1 MQRPVLRH
9 FLLVSLLAAGN
20 ANGMTDVPAD
30 LTQLSLED
38 LLDIEVTSV
47 SRRAEQLATS
57 AAAVYVL
64 SGEEIHQSGARSLPE
79 ALKLVPGLHVAQ
91 IDGQR
96 WAIAAR
102 GFNGNISDKLEVLID
117 GRSVYSPL
125 FSGTFWDAQDVFLP
139 DIDRI
144 EVIRGPASITW
155 GSNAVNGVIN
165 IVTKRAEDTQGV
177 LAYAGGG
184 DEQTGFAGARYGG
197 RAGTHAYWRA
207 YTRYWQRDALVTT
220 SGSDA
225 RDSMD
230 MTQGG
235 FRLDWASPDGDR
247 IEFQGDIFDNT
258 LENPTQ
264 EFLNPDG
271 KDDSE
276 SGSNLM
282 ARWQHAIGQDSRL
295 AVQTYWDRTKRIQRG
310 SFGELRNT
318 WDLQATFQTQLW
330 QKHEL
335 VMGAGYRSSSDEQ
348 ENPPLVMFTPAQRT
362 VRSANLFINDQY
374 RFSDVTTITLG
385 ARLEHNEFTWFDVQ
399 PSLRFSHVLSERTV
413 LWGAVSQALR
423 LPTRLDEDVVIASV
437 VGNRDF
443 QPEELLGEELG
454 LRHLLG
460 KNLTLDASV
469 FYNVY
474 DKLRGVEPG
483 DETTPSLIVNNYNAE
498 SAGFEI
504 SSHWQPLPTLDLN
517 AAYNYFTIN
526 FTPDSGTADVTTEA
540 TEDLAPRHQ
549 AWLRWRWSPNSRYHV
564 GGQLRYV
571 DKIRGQDVPAF
582 TDLSLRLGWNITPD
596 LEFAL
601 SGQNLLDA
609 QHREWGE
616 ADAEA
621 QRGVYAELVWHPA
634 QRK

>member
-64 SGEEIHQSGARSLPE
+64 SGEDIRLSGARSLPE

-165 IVTKRAEDTQGV
+165 IVTKRAEDTQGA

-197 RAGTHAYWRA
+197 RAGDSAYWRA
-207 YTRYWQRDALVTT
+207 YTRHWQRDALVTT
-220 SGSDA
+220 TGADA

-230 MTQGG
+230 MTQAG
-235 FRLDWASPDGDR
+235 FRYDWASPDGDR
-247 IEFQGDIFDNT
+247 IEFQGDVFDNT

-271 KDDSE
+271 NDNSE

-282 ARWQHAIGQDSRL
+282 ARWQHSTARDSLL
-295 AVQTYWDRTKRIQRG
+295 AVQTYWDRTKRIQQG

-318 WDLQATFQTQLW
+318 WDLQATFQTRLW

-335 VMGAGYRSSSDEQ
+335 VIGAGYRSSSDEQ
-348 ENPPLVMFTPAQRT
+348 ENPPLVMFTPSRRT

-374 RFSDVTTITLG
+374 RASDATTITLG
-385 ARLEHNEFTWFDVQ
+385 ARLEHNEFTGFDVQ

-423 LPTRLDEDVVIASV
+423 LPTRLDEDVIIASV

-443 QPEELLGEELG
+443 QPEELIGEELG

-460 KNLTLDASV
+460 KNLTIDASV
-469 FYNVY
+469 FYNDY

-498 SAGFEI
+498 STGFEI
-504 SSHWQPLPTLDLN
+504 STHWQPLPTLDLH

-526 FTPDSGTADVTTEA
+526 FTPDASTADVTTEA
-540 TEDLAPRHQ
+540 SEDLAPRHQ
-549 AWLRWRWSPNSRYHV
+549 AWLRWGWSPNSRYHL

-571 DKIRGQDVPAF
+571 DKIRGQNVPAF
-582 TDLSLRLGWNITPD
+582 TELSLRLGWNITPA
-596 LEFAL
+596 LELAL

-609 QHREWGE
+609 RHREWGE

-621 QRGVYAELVWHPA
+621 QRGVYAELVWRPA
-634 QRK
+634 QSR